1 MAFSF
6 SSIFPSEHKFY
17 DFLERQAAHSLA
29 CATHLKDFMSSPDD
43 AGRERAGKLID
54 EQRTQ
59 AKLLAGEIT
68 MELCRSFITP
78 FDREDIQDFADIMYK
93 IPKIIEKIKDRVQM
107 HGISTDD
114 GDFIRQVDLIVEEA
128 RATEELVKALIS
140 GKGSNRVTAQ
150 ISKLRDLEQ
159 QGDTIRNELLV
170 SLFKSDRDIKDI
182 LLRRDIYDMLEKVVD
197 RFRDAAGVALQIVL
211 KHS

>member
-17 DFLERQAAHSLA
+17 DFLERQADHASA
-29 CATHLKDFMSSPDD
+29 CARHLKDFMASPD
-43 AGRERAGKLID
+43 AIGRDRAAKAID
-54 EQRTQ
+54 EQRAE
-59 AKLLAGEIT
+59 AKALSSEIT
-68 MELCRSFITP
+68 LELCRSFITP

-93 IPKIIEKIKDRVQM
+93 IPKIIEKIKDRVLM
-107 HGISTDD
+107 HGISTGD

-128 RATEELVKALIS
+128 LATEELVKALVG
-140 GKGSNRVTAQ
+140 GKGSNRVIAQ
-150 ISKLRDLEQ
+150 IEKLRDLEQ
-159 QGDTIRNELLV
+159 KGDDIRNELLV
-170 SLFKSDRDIKDI
+170 SLFKSERDIKDI
-182 LLRRDIYDMLEKVVD
+182 IMHRDIYDMLEKVVD